1 MKENERTL
9 RLRKQF
15 MSLWKKGWTIKQ
27 IAEHED
33 IQLNVCTV
41 YANLQRIADDNGVT
55 RDSLLRQ
62 PHSAHLTYDRVCL
75 PVKPVNIDVFQKHVR
90 NALNELD
97 RFCKQI
103 EEE

>member
-9 RLRKQF
+9 QMRSHFMELWGNGKTVKEVAEQF
-15 MSLWKKGWTIKQ
+15 NLSTY
-27 IAEHED
+27 
-33 IQLNVCTV
+33 TV

-55 RDSLLRQ
+55 RESLLRQ
-62 PHSAHLTYDRVCL
+62 PHSAHLTYDRVCQ

-90 NALNELD
+90 EALAELD
-97 RFCKQI
+97 KTCKQI